1 MTQLLREQ
9 SYQAV
14 LKDIFGETQNSI
26 RKRRRKI
33 RAGQMAG
40 PPKRDKF
47 CPPPTESL
55 ISHHCPSFSYSA
67 VSLKFQPPSW
77 HSSKFSLG
85 LLILF
90 IKFQL
95 KVSFNVC
102 PRVPSTQFSMRKTS
116 RLRGKIATLPTRAT
130 MPEL

>member
-1 MTQLLREQ
+1 MYRLDIK
-9 SYQAV
+9 AV
-14 LKDIFGETQNSI
+14 LKNILGETQKSI

-40 PPKRDKF
+40 PPDKF

-55 ISHHCPSFSYSA
+55 ISHHCPSFSYS
-67 VSLKFQPPSW
+67 VSLKFQPPSL
-77 HSSKFSLG
+77 HTSKSSLC

-116 RLRGKIATLPTRAT
+116 RLRGEIATLPTRAT
-130 MPEL
+130 TPELWQ

>member
-1 MTQLLREQ
+1 MYRLDIK
-9 SYQAV
+9 AV
-14 LKDIFGETQNSI
+14 LKNIFGETQKSI
-26 RKRRRKI
+26 RKRKRKI

-40 PPKRDKF
+40 PPDKF

-55 ISHHCPSFSYSA
+55 ISHHCPSFRYS
-67 VSLKFQPPSW
+67 VSLKFQPPPSL
-77 HSSKFSLG
+77 HTSKSSLC

-116 RLRGKIATLPTRAT
+116 RLRGETATLPTRAT
-130 MPEL
+130 TPEL